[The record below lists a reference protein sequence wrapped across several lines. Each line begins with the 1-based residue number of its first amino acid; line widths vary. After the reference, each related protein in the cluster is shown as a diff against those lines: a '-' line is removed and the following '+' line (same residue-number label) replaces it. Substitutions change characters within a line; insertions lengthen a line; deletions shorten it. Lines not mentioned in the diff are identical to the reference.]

1 MIPDPSNLR
10 RPGGSARGPRCLSA
24 LFAVIALGGGAT
36 GGMAQDKPPA
46 QAKPTDSPLID
57 RAKFFGNPSRIQGRL
72 SPDGQWLSWIAPSD
86 GVLNVWVAPAS
97 SPAAARVLTK
107 ESKRPI
113 RQHFWAPDSSMVLFI
128 NDEGGTED
136 FLLYGVKVGGGDT
149 VTLTPFKK
157 TTVRL
162 VGSSAK
168 VKDRILLGLNN
179 RDERWHDV
187 HSLNLKSGELTLV
200 RENDGFA
207 GFVADE
213 DLVLRAAIK
222 ANAAGG
228 QDYFRIDDGV
238 LADTPFLSFGLDDSQ
253 TTQAIGFSADGTTLY
268 WIDARGRDTA
278 AAFAM
283 DWATGQLTLLAE
295 DARADVQNVM
305 VNPVTGRPEA
315 VAIDY
320 LKPEWKVLDDAVAGD
335 IAFLNEKLGNWGLG
349 SRTHADDK
357 WTVATDNSTAASAT
371 WLYDRKA
378 KSLTKLFDSRP
389 ELEGAKLAS
398 MQPVEIKSRDG
409 KTLVSYLTLPAGLE
423 GKPAAPLPMV
433 LLVHGGPWARDSYGF
448 DGLSQ
453 FLANRGYA
461 VLQVNFRGSTG
472 FGKGFTNAGNGAW
485 GREMHDD
492 LLDAMS
498 WAVAA
503 GYADREKIAIM
514 GGSYGGYAAL
524 AGLAFTPTTFACGVD
539 IVGPS
544 NLETLLSTVPPYW
557 ESFRK
562 QLIQRMGDPGTEEGR
577 AWLKERSPLTHAD
590 KIVRPLLIGQGAND
604 PRVKQAESDQIV
616 AAMQAKKIPVTYVL
630 FPDEGHGFARPQ
642 NNIAFM
648 AITENFL
655 SKCLGGRAEPIGETV
670 AASSA
675 TVPHGAEFAPG
686 LKEALHAR

>member
-1 MIPDPSNLR
+1 MPI
-10 RPGGSARGPRCLSA
+10 
-24 LFAVIALGGGAT
+24 LFGLMALGI
-36 GGMAQDKPPA
+36 GMTAGLAQEALPSGVKPSEP
-46 QAKPTDSPLID
+46 PLIE
-57 RAKFFGNPSRIQGRL
+57 RAKFFGNPSRVQGRL
-72 SPDGQWLSWIAPSD
+72 SPDGQWLSWIAPSN

-97 SPAAARVLTK
+97 NPAEARVLTK

-113 RQHFWAPDSSMVLFI
+113 RQHFWAPDSSMILFI

-136 FLLYGVKVGGGDT
+136 FLLYGVKVNGGEIT
-149 VTLTPFKK
+149 NLTPFKK

-162 VGSSAK
+162 VGSSQH
-168 VKDRILLGLNN
+168 VKDRILVGLNN

-187 HSLNLKSGELTLV
+187 HSLDLQSGTLTLV
-200 RENDGFA
+200 RQNDGFA
-207 GFVADE
+207 EFVADE
-213 DLVLRAAIK
+213 DLVLRVAVK

-228 QDYFRIDDGV
+228 QDYFRIENGTI
-238 LADTPFLSFGLDDSQ
+238 ADAPFLSFGLDDSQ
-253 TTQAIGFSADGTTLY
+253 TTQAIGFSADGKTLY

-283 DWATGQLTLLAE
+283 DWATGEMNLLAE
-295 DARADVQNVM
+295 DARADVQNAM
-305 VNPVTGRPEA
+305 INPATGRLEA
-315 VAIDY
+315 VVIDY

-335 IAFLNEKLGNWGLG
+335 IAFLNEKLGNWSLG

-357 WTVATDNSTAASAT
+357 WTVATDNSTEASAT

-378 KSLTKLFDSRP
+378 RSLTKLFDSRP
-389 ELEGAKLAS
+389 ELEGAKLAT
-398 MQPVEIKSRDG
+398 MRPVEIKSRDG
-409 KTLVSYLTLPAGLE
+409 KTLVSYLTLPPGVGA
-423 GKPAAPLPMV
+423 KPAAPLPMV

-492 LLDAMS
+492 LLDAVD
-498 WAVAA
+498 WAVTA
-503 GYADREKIAIM
+503 GYADKTKIAIM

-562 QLIQRMGDPGTEEGR
+562 QLIQRMGDPDTEEGR

-590 KIVRPLLIGQGAND
+590 KIGRPLLIGQGAND

-616 AAMQAKKIPVTYVL
+616 AAMEAKKIPVTYVL

-655 SKCLGGRAEPIGETV
+655 SQCLGGRAEPINDTV

-675 TVPHGAEFAPG
+675 TVPHGAAFAPG
-686 LKEALHAR
+686 LEEALKTGLNAK